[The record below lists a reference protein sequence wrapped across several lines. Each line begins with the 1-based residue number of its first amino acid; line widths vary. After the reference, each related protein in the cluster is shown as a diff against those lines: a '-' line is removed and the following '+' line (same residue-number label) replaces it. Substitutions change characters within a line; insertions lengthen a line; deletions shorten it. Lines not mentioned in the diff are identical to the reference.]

1 MPLTQALS
9 LDDNN
14 KELPYFSSSTWNLKN
29 TDFLNGA
36 EPILLNNNLP
46 VFNWIQAF
54 FDSTLAVIP
63 YLAIWSGAINPATGL
78 PIVNKVRF
86 AYSGERVNIKG
97 VAILTSGTD
106 VRGDTVTSTP
116 IGATLTTDLLEVIA
130 QGGST

>member
-14 KELPYFSSSTWNLKN
+14 KELPYFSSSSWNLKN
-29 TDFLNGA
+29 TDFLNGSL
-36 EPILLNNNLP
+36 PILSNNKLP

-54 FDSTLAVIP
+54 FDSTLAVVP
-63 YLAIWSGAINPATGL
+63 YLAIWSGATDSTTGL

-86 AYSGERVNIKG
+86 AYSGDKVEVKG

-106 VRGDTVTSTP
+106 LRGDTVTSTP

-130 QGGST
+130 WGGST